1 MMGRKRHET
10 QRELFLRKRP
20 LYTDGNEPKKQEEW
34 IMQVKRGDRLNQ
46 GPGQGEGGSRTQ
58 AETLAQMGAGQTTG
72 AIGSRGDAMIQ
83 WGGAGEGRGPLWP
96 HLFALE
102 MRTKAKSRE

>member
-1 MMGRKRHET
+1 M
-10 QRELFLRKRP
+10 
-20 LYTDGNEPKKQEEW
+20 YTDGNEPKKQEEW
-34 IMQVKRGDRLNQ
+34 IMQVKGGDRLNQ

-83 WGGAGEGRGPLWP
+83 WGGAGEGRGPLWL

>member
-1 MMGRKRHET
+1 MGRKRHET

-34 IMQVKRGDRLNQ
+34 IMQVKGGDRLNQ

-58 AETLAQMGAGQTTG
+58 AETLAQMGAGQTTCFPLIPQQTVEFLNVRK
-72 AIGSRGDAMIQ
+72 AFDAD
-83 WGGAGEGRGPLWP
+83 R
-96 HLFALE
+96 F
-102 MRTKAKSRE
+102 